1 MMKKVHAVVCLLSM
15 LSILPAVAFAQVGEA
30 KAKVAAHKP
39 KDYPTQPIEFVVA
52 FPAGGGMDFTAR
64 ILAKHVEKYIDSRI
78 IVVNKPGG
86 GGLIGNTYLATQA
99 ANDGYTVGI
108 PSTGIL
114 SDDLLKAKGAWSYKN
129 LQALAFITE
138 EPVTWIVSTAG
149 PLKDAT
155 VKDVIDGAKQKPDTL
170 KVAVIPDI
178 SFQWLAETVEM
189 YTGGR
194 FIIVPYQGGQPRIT
208 AMLGGHVDFATGY
221 LPEYKGLLEAGKV
234 EGHRTDRL
242 GALALPAG
250 GPHFRGGPEARRRPL
265 VGPAVRGRPQG
276 HPGRTHSLP
285 LRRHRCRAAR
295 PRVHRGLRQSRDQ
308 GRGQVPGRPENR
320 CGVGVH
326 LQELPRVFH
335 QDQAAAVNGVVMNRH
350 EQALNLLW
358 VLLGSA
364 SCAYSVGLG
373 LWARSK
379 PGSGLVPFLAGV
391 IIGIVGLGVW
401 WAASSGTQTEEGRHR
416 LGDGRYPQ
424 PDAARPGWVHGHG
437 LLHAEARVSRRGGPR
452 HLISPVRDRT
462 PAPD

>member
-1 MMKKVHAVVCLLSM
+1 MVMFSM
-15 LSILPAVAFAQVGEA
+15 LPGIAFAQVGEA
-30 KAKVAAHKP
+30 KAKVAALKP

-149 PLKDAT
+149 PLKNAT

-189 YTGGR
+189 HTGGR
-194 FIIVPYQGGQPRIT
+194 FIIVPYQGGQPGIT

-234 EGHRTDRL
+234 KVIAQTGSERSPY
-242 GALALPAG
+242 LPES
-250 GPHFRGGPEARRRPL
+250 PPS
-265 VGPAVRGRPQG
+265 GR
-276 HPGRTHSLP
+276 S
-285 LRRHRCRAAR
+285 
-295 PRVHRGLRQSRDQ
+295 
-308 GRGQVPGRPENR
+308 
-320 CGVGVH
+320 
-326 LQELPRVFH
+326 
-335 QDQAAAVNGVVMNRH
+335 
-350 EQALNLLW
+350 
-358 VLLGSA
+358 
-364 SCAYSVGLG
+364 
-373 LWARSK
+373 
-379 PGSGLVPFLAGV
+379 
-391 IIGIVGLGVW
+391 
-401 WAASSGTQTEEGRHR
+401 
-416 LGDGRYPQ
+416 
-424 PDAARPGWVHGHG
+424 
-437 LLHAEARVSRRGGPR
+437 
-452 HLISPVRDRT
+452 
-462 PAPD
+462 

>member
-1 MMKKVHAVVCLLSM
+1 MKKVHAVVCLLSM
-15 LSILPAVAFAQVGEA
+15 LSILPAVAFAQVAEA
-30 KAKVAAHKP
+30 KAKVSALKP

-194 FIIVPYQGGQPRIT
+194 FIIVPYQGGQPGIT

-234 EGHRTDRL
+234 KVIAQTGSERSPYLPEVPTFGEVLKLDDVRWSVLRYAAVPKGTPEERTRYLSAAIDA
-242 GALALPAG
+242 ALHDPECIEDYDKAG
-250 GPHFRGGPEARRRPL
+250 IK
-265 VGPAVRGRPQG
+265 
-276 HPGRTHSLP
+276 
-285 LRRHRCRAAR
+285 
-295 PRVHRGLRQSRDQ
+295 
-308 GRGQVPGRPENR
+308 
-320 CGVGVH
+320 VGVKY
-326 LQELPRVFH
+326 L
-335 QDQAAAVNGVVMNRH
+335 
-350 EQALNLLW
+350 
-358 VLLGSA
+358 
-364 SCAYSVGLG
+364 
-373 LWARSK
+373 
-379 PGSGLVPFLAGV
+379 
-391 IIGIVGLGVW
+391 
-401 WAASSGTQTEEGRHR
+401 
-416 LGDGRYPQ
+416 DGRKT
-424 PDAARPGWVHGHG
+424 DAELESIYKNYREFFIKTKR
-437 LLHAEARVSRRGGPR
+437 LQ
-452 HLISPVRDRT
+452 
-462 PAPD
+462 